1 MSVAYVDASVVV
13 AIEFEERGEDES
25 SERMNGFST
34 LRSSNLLEAEVR
46 AAFAR
51 ERRRFDPSI
60 LARIQWVFPSRPL
73 AAEMATVLQAGYL
86 RGGDLWHVA
95 AALYV
100 AQHPAEI
107 CFLTLDQRQREVAA
121 SLGFEV

>member
-1 MSVAYVDASVVV
+1 MSVAYVDASIVV
-13 AIEFEERGEDES
+13 AVEFEDHGVVEHA
-25 SERMNGFST
+25 ERMNGFSE

-51 ERRRFDPSI
+51 EGRRFDPSI
-60 LARIQWVFPSRPL
+60 LAKTQWVFPNRPL
-73 AAEMATVLQAGYL
+73 AVEMATVLQTGYL
-86 RGGDLWHVA
+86 RGADLWHVA
-95 AALYV
+95 AALYI
-100 AQHPAEI
+100 ARDPAEI

>member
-60 LARIQWVFPSRPL
+60 LARIQWVFPIRPL
-73 AAEMATVLQAGYL
+73 STEMATVLQSGYL
-86 RGGDLWHVA
+86 RGADLWHVA
-95 AALYV
+95 VALHL
-100 AQHPAEI
+100 ARNPAEI
-107 CFLTLDQRQREVAA
+107 SFLTLDQRQREVVA